1 MKPMK
6 KIKIIIAIAILASTV
21 SLLFNDCASAQT
33 SDKQAYLVSVLVTD
47 EDGITPLS
55 GAEVMFRS
63 GEILVAVGITGA
75 DGYFHTKMPQG
86 TYDVYAF
93 YPGKSGKM
101 KRSEKKHLNLNSETS
116 LKLTLVNEQTR

>member
-93 YPGKSGKM
+93 YPGKSGRM
-101 KRSEKKHLNLNSETS
+101 KRSEKIGFDLSSEST
-116 LKLTLVNEQTR
+116 LKMVIGND

>member
-101 KRSEKKHLNLNSETS
+101 RRAEKIGFDLSSEST
-116 LKLTLVNEQTR
+116 LKMIIGND

>member
-1 MKPMK
+1 MK

-101 KRSEKKHLNLNSETS
+101 RRAEKIGFDLSSEST
-116 LKLTLVNEQTR
+116 LKMIIGND

>member
-21 SLLFNDCASAQT
+21 SLFFNDCASAQIENKPT
-33 SDKQAYLVSVLVTD
+33 ILVSILVTPD
-47 EDGITPLS
+47 DGITPLS
-55 GAEVMFRS
+55 GAEVIFKS
-63 GEILVAVGITGA
+63 ADVLVSIGITGA

-93 YPGKSGKM
+93 YPGKSGRM
-101 KRSEKKHLNLNSETS
+101 KRSERRELILNSATS
-116 LKLTLVNEQTR
+116 MKLTLVNEQTR

>member
-93 YPGKSGKM
+93 YPGKSGRM
-101 KRSEKKHLNLNSETS
+101 KRSEKIGFDLSSEST
-116 LKLTLVNEQTR
+116 LKMIIGND

>member
-1 MKPMK
+1 MRQ
-6 KIKIIIAIAILASTV
+6 IKIIIAIAVLAAAVCSD
-21 SLLFNDCASAQT
+21 SDNCASAQT
-33 SDKQAYLVSVLVTD
+33 GDDPVYLVSMLVTE

-63 GEILVAVGITGA
+63 GEILVAVGITGS
-75 DGYFHTKMPQG
+75 DGFFYTNMPQG

-101 KRSEKKHLNLNSETS
+101 NRTERKDFNLNSESS
-116 LKLTLVNEQTR
+116 LKMILPNDQNR

>member
-1 MKPMK
+1 MR
-6 KIKIIIAIAILASTV
+6 KIRITVAFAILATAV
-21 SLLFNDCASAQT
+21 SLFFNDCASAQT
-33 SDKQAYLVSVLVTD
+33 PDKQAYLVSVLVTD
-47 EDGITPLS
+47 RDGSTPVS
-55 GAEVMFRS
+55 GAEVMFKS
-63 GEILVAVGITGA
+63 ADVLVSIGITGA
-75 DGYFHTKMPQG
+75 DGYFYTNMPQG

>member
-93 YPGKSGKM
+93 YPGKSGRM
-101 KRSEKKHLNLNSETS
+101 KRSEKIGYDLSSEST
-116 LKLTLVNEQTR
+116 LKMVIGND